1 MATLMDD
8 IRKIPPVTRFLCGAL
23 VTITLSIKLEAVPFW
38 SVMFTGKQILKT
50 GQIWRPFTSFFIGD
64 MKPISFIIEVVMF
77 YRNSLDIESKH
88 FPVSSADYAWQLFL
102 VGLNILILNLPLGSP
117 THTHAFLMALIYLS
131 CALAPAGAQT
141 SFWGLVTLPV
151 KYLPYVYI
159 LMDYLN
165 LGPHAAAVSI
175 SGAVVAHLWWWGVWD
190 SHALRPWARAP
201 WLVRSLMGEDGR
213 RRHLGG
219 GVYVEPPERV
229 RENAAR
235 GMGIKNWGGG
245 RRLGD

>member
-1 MATLMDD
+1 
-8 IRKIPPVTRFLCGAL
+8 
-23 VTITLSIKLEAVPFW
+23 
-38 SVMFTGKQILKT
+38 
-50 GQIWRPFTSFFIGD
+50 
-64 MKPISFIIEVVMF
+64 
-77 YRNSLDIESKH
+77 
-88 FPVSSADYAWQLFL
+88 
-102 VGLNILILNLPLGSP
+102 
-117 THTHAFLMALIYLS
+117 MALIYLS

-151 KYLPYVYI
+151 KYLPYLYI

-175 SGAVVAHLWWWGVWD
+175 SGAVVAHVWWWGVWD

-201 WLVRSLMGEDGR
+201 WIVRSLMGEDGR

-219 GVYVEPPERV
+219 GVYVEPPARV

-235 GMGIKNWGGG
+235 GMGVKNWGGG
-245 RRLGD
+245 RRLGDGGGGGVSVA